1 MEQTIMLPYYIRIC
15 LFILLSCI
23 SHFHHDMSTFNKY
36 LAGRKNIDETLDTI
50 TYRLLAK
57 YKHEKGP
64 IIARL
69 KKDIPT
75 INEYSKMCV
84 SSNGKVEKG
93 KNKRTNQCLLN
104 NIVEHGHT
112 NINKSSVYSRRNS
125 HFEKRMLDKIYYKN
139 KVRHFT
145 NADFL
150 FLKNDIKVNKSFICA
165 VTIYHLFV
173 SIIGSV
179 LLLCTYKNLQFKFTL
194 DWGLGLGILGC
205 ICVFIV
211 ILIMIYL
218 HRQILKY
225 GKIRH
230 IKSELHNTAY
240 PSH

>member
-1 MEQTIMLPYYIRIC
+1 MEQTIKLPYYIRIC

-23 SHFHHDMSTFNKY
+23 FHFHHDMSAFNKY
-36 LAGRKNIDETLDTI
+36 LAGRKNIDETLNTI
-50 TYRLLAK
+50 TCRLLAN
-57 YKHEKGP
+57 YKQEKGP
-64 IIARL
+64 IIAWM
-69 KKDIPT
+69 KKDMPAVD
-75 INEYSKMCV
+75 EYSNMCA
-84 SSNGKVEKG
+84 SNNGKVEKG
-93 KNKRTNQCLLN
+93 KNKRTNQCSLN
-104 NIVEHGHT
+104 NTVEYGHT
-112 NINKSSVYSRRNS
+112 KINKSSVYSRRNL
-125 HFEKRMLDKIYYKN
+125 HFEKRLLDKIYYKN

-165 VTIYHLFV
+165 ITIYHLLV
-173 SIIGSV
+173 LIVGAV
-179 LLLCTYKNLQFKFTL
+179 LLLYKYNDLEKISTL
-194 DWGLGLGILGC
+194 EWQGGLCLLSS

-211 ILIMIYL
+211 ILIMIYI